1 MSVGRLRF
9 LNAYPDA
16 DGPGSWIFG
25 AEVAKQELRDQRNKV
40 RGSIIEAPFNNRP
53 RLNAIFLA

>member
-40 RGSIIEAPFNNRP
+40 RGSIKSSGRNR
-53 RLNAIFLA
+53 I